1 MRSFK
6 GKKIFLVIALLS
18 TAMAFACSKKIEL
31 MRLPE
36 PFMLVNL
43 NPFMDLDDGAYQ
55 DIDFDFSSIN
65 HWNPSAK
72 KFRKDGLDRFYY
84 SELDSNTLVFI
95 TIALGM
101 GKETS
106 NTPALFF
113 IRPCSTDEECDT
125 YEKEHP
131 ITEVFKYEFM
141 RLQRD
146 GFYQTPLEYAD
157 SLSNHIVDLFKS
169 YSDSTGRKIYDGL
182 VYNNRCWLGNDYGAG
197 ETMYYDFIEE
207 ASNPCPMIPDI
218 VRAEFDSCNAM
229 LDAQEVKILSLPQV
243 GSAHLDIQ
251 GRQIS
256 VSGIEGPTEITI
268 FSLMGQTLEQHHVSG
283 KNAIVVTDIP
293 TGSYI
298 VQAKSRNN
306 SIVQKMIVR

>member
-6 GKKIFLVIALLS
+6 GKKIFLVIVLLS

-31 MRLPE
+31 TRLSE

-106 NTPALFF
+106 NTPALYF
-113 IRPCSTDEECDT
+113 IRPCSTDEECVA

-131 ITEVFKYEFM
+131 ITEVFKSEFM
-141 RLQRD
+141 RLQRE
-146 GFYQTPLEYAD
+146 GFYQTSQEYAD
-157 SLSNHIVDLFKS
+157 SISNYIIDLFKS

-197 ETMYYDFIEE
+197 ETKYYDFIEE

-243 GSAHLDIQ
+243 GSARLDIQ

-268 FSLMGQTLEQHHVSG
+268 FSLMGQTLEQHNTSG
-283 KNAIVVTDIP
+283 LHTTVTTQVP
-293 TGSYI
+293 TGRYI
-298 VQAKSRNN
+298 VQLKNRLGTKTR
-306 SIVQKMIVR
+306 QLLVR

>member
-1 MRSFK
+1 VVK
-6 GKKIFLVIALLS
+6 NVKKNILLIIIFS
-18 TAMAFACSKKIEL
+18 TAMAFACSKRIEL
-31 MRLPE
+31 TRWPE

-106 NTPALFF
+106 NTPALYF
-113 IRPCSTDEECDT
+113 IRPCSTDEECVA

-131 ITEVFKYEFM
+131 ITEVFKSEFM
-141 RLQRD
+141 RLQRE
-146 GFYQTPLEYAD
+146 GFYQTSQEYAD
-157 SLSNHIVDLFKS
+157 SISNYIIDLFKS

-182 VYNNRCWLGNDYGAG
+182 VYNNRCWLGNDYGSG
-197 ETMYYDFIEE
+197 EPKYYDLIEV
-207 ASNPCPMIPDI
+207 ASIPCPMIPSA

-229 LDAQEVKILSLPQV
+229 LDAQEIKISSLPQM

-283 KNAIVVTDIP
+283 KNATVVTDIP

-298 VQAKSRNN
+298 VQARSRNN
-306 SIVQKMIVR
+306 SIVQKMDIR

>member
-31 MRLPE
+31 TRLPE
-36 PFMLVNL
+36 PFMMVNPK
-43 NPFMDLDDGAYQ
+43 PFMVLDDDFK
-55 DIDFDFSSIN
+55 DIYFDFLSID
-65 HWNPSAK
+65 HWDPPAK
-72 KFRKDGLDRFYY
+72 KFRKDGLDLFYY

-101 GKETS
+101 GQETA
-106 NTPALFF
+106 NTPALYF
-113 IRPCSTDEECDT
+113 IRPCSTDEECVA

-131 ITEVFKYEFM
+131 ITEVFKSEFM
-141 RLQRD
+141 RLQRE
-146 GFYQTPLEYAD
+146 GFYQTSQEYAD
-157 SLSNHIVDLFKS
+157 SISNYIIDLFKS

-182 VYNNRCWLGNDYGAG
+182 VYNNRCWLGNDYGSG
-197 ETMYYDFIEE
+197 EPKYYDLIEV
-207 ASNPCPMIPDI
+207 ASIPCPMIPSA

-229 LDAQEVKILSLPQV
+229 LDAQEIKILSLPQV
-243 GSAHLDIQ
+243 GSARLDIQ

-268 FSLMGQTLEQHHVSG
+268 FSLMGQTLEQHHVSS

-298 VQAKSRNN
+298 VQARSRNN
-306 SIVQKMIVR
+306 SIVQKMNVR